1 MITFGIKFDKDTSYE
16 DVKKTLQEVL
26 KENDTITI
34 EGLKHPQ
41 VLRAYEDFV
50 KENDLETNLWD

>member
-1 MITFGIKFDKDTSYE
+1 MIKFGKDSSYE
-16 DVKKTLQEVL
+16 DVKKVLQEVL
-26 KENDTITI
+26 KENNTITV
-34 EGLKHPQ
+34 EGLNYPQ